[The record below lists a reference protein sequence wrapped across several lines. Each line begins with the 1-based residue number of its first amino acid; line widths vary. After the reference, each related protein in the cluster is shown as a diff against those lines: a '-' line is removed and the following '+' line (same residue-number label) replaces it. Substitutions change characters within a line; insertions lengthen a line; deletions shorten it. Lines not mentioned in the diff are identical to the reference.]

1 MSAVRAGEEGSVKK
15 VGALIPRL
23 LKELG
28 LEEAARF
35 ERIKKEWSTA
45 FREPLSLHMAPSALK
60 NGELLIAVD
69 SPVWLQQI
77 SLFKADIMKNVSP
90 FGVKE
95 VRFRIGLIGRMS
107 EKKKETAEIRLQ
119 EKPSLGRDALRE
131 IDESV
136 SGLKDIGLR
145 ENVRRAMEQSFRSTA
160 GSGMKRRD
168 R

>member
-1 MSAVRAGEEGSVKK
+1 MKK
-15 VGALIPRL
+15 VSTLIPRL

-35 ERIKKEWSTA
+35 ERIKKEWSA
-45 FREPLSLHMAPSALK
+45 IFREPLSLHMAPSALK

-77 SLFKADIMKNVSP
+77 SLFKADIMKSVGP

-95 VRFRIGLIGRMS
+95 VRFRIGHIGKKTER
-107 EKKKETAEIRLQ
+107 KKEADEVRPR

-136 SGLKDIGLR
+136 SGLKDSGLR
-145 ENVRRAMEQSFRSTA
+145 ENIRRAMEQSFRCA
-160 GSGMKRRD
+160 AASGTKRRSP
-168 R
+168 

>member
-1 MSAVRAGEEGSVKK
+1 MKK

-35 ERIKKEWSTA
+35 ERIKKEWPTI

-77 SLFKADIMKNVSP
+77 SLFKADVMKKVRP
-90 FGVKE
+90 FEVKE
-95 VRFRIGLIGRMS
+95 VRFRIGRMS
-107 EKKKETAEIRLQ
+107 GKKQETTEIRPQ
-119 EKPSLGRDALRE
+119 ERPSLGRDALQE
-131 IDESV
+131 INEHV
-136 SGLKDIGLR
+136 SGLKDAGLR
-145 ENVRRAMEQSFRSTA
+145 ENVRRAMERSYRSTA
-160 GSGMKRRD
+160 GSGTKRRD
-168 R
+168 H